1 MAEMLLINP
10 RRRKA
15 RRASPKRRTAAR
27 RKNPVAALARRRRR
41 NPVASLA
48 RRVRRR
54 NPIGNLRRASL
65 AGRRRR
71 RNPIGVGGLSKRG
84 IMSMFKDAA
93 LGAAGS
99 VAVDAAMGQINGFL
113 PATLQRVPGTVGV
126 GDAVKAALTVILGH
140 AGRKLTKGASVKMA
154 QGALTVQMADIA
166 KQFLPASLTMGGVGF
181 YSPARIV
188 NGTNRVGPI
197 RKGVN
202 QYMQPGVTP
211 MLNQYT
217 QPGRTAL
224 LSGSVRGRTAQSRE
238 GVTLYR

>member
-15 RRASPKRRTAAR
+15 RRASPAAKRR
-27 RKNPVAALARRRRR
+27 
-41 NPVASLA
+41 
-48 RRVRRR
+48 RVGAKRRR
-54 NPIGNLRRASL
+54 NPIATRAISAVRSPRRVARRKANPIRGL
-65 AGRRRR
+65 ARRVMRRRR
-71 RNPIGVGGLSKRG
+71 RNPIGVGGFTKRG
-84 IMSMFKDAA
+84 VMGMFKDAA

-113 PATLQRVPGTVGV
+113 PATMQRVPGSVGV
-126 GDAVKAALTVILGH
+126 GDAVKAAITVAMGQLL
-140 AGRKLTKGASVKMA
+140 RKATKGASVKMA
-154 QGALTVQMADIA
+154 QGALTVQLADLA
-166 KQFLPASLTMGGVGF
+166 KQFLPASMTMGGVGF

-188 NGTNRVGPI
+188 NGSNRVGPI

-202 QYMQPGVTP
+202 QYVQPGQTP
-211 MLNQYT
+211 LLNQYT

-224 LSGSVRGRTAQSRE
+224 LSGSVRGNTAQRRE

>member
-41 NPVASLA
+41 NPIAAVGA
-48 RRVRRR
+48 RRVVSRRR
-54 NPIGNLRRASL
+54 NPIRGL
-65 AGRRRR
+65 ARVMRRRR
-71 RNPIGVGGLSKRG
+71 RNPIGGAMLSKSG
-84 IMSMFKDAA
+84 LKAMFMNAA

-99 VAVDAAMGQINGFL
+99 VAVDAAMGQINGYL
-113 PATLQRVPGTVGV
+113 PATLQRVPGSVGV
-126 GDAVKAALTVILGH
+126 GDAVKAAITVILGH
-140 AGRKLTKGASVKMA
+140 VGRKVTKGASVKMA

-166 KQFLPASLTMGGVGF
+166 KQFLPATMTMGF

-188 NGTNRVGPI
+188 SGTNRVGPI
-197 RKGVN
+197 RRGVN
-202 QYMQPGVTP
+202 QYTQPGKTP
-211 MLNQYT
+211 LLNQYT

-224 LSGSVRGRTAQSRE
+224 LSGSVRGQTAQRRE